1 MQFALTALRLIS
13 HSQGRA
19 DLAIGKSSLGAGIA
33 IAGAPF
39 LLAVLASEF
48 HISRAYLM
56 VPVLILLAAAIVKF
70 VPAKVDQQILDDLQL

>member
-1 MQFALTALRLIS
+1 MQFALTSFRLIS

-48 HISRAYLM
+48 QISRAYLM
-56 VPVLILLAAAIVKF
+56 VPILILFAAAIVKF
-70 VPAKVDQQILDDLQL
+70 IPVKMDQKILDDLQL